1 MLIELDVDERQAL
14 CDALETA
21 KGAMEQDAL
30 AWEEKGFASA
40 GRNREVCRRIETR
53 FRQKA
58 EEYQRLL
65 DKLDRAAR
73 P

>member
-1 MLIELDVDERQAL
+1 MLIELDIDECQAM
-14 CDALETA
+14 CDALVIA
-21 KGAMEQDAL
+21 RGAMEQDAL
-30 AWEEKGFASA
+30 AWEEKEFAAA
-40 GRNREVCRRIETR
+40 GRNREVCRRIETG

-73 P
+73 A